1 MRITFACLLL
11 AAVATPAFAG
21 DIPLQ
26 RVFSSP
32 ALNGPTPRQAKLSP
46 DGRYVTLLRNRADD
60 KDRDDLWAIDTASGA
75 ERMLVDSKKIGSGGA
90 ISEEEKMRRERA
102 RIAGTKGITAL

>member
-21 DIPLQ
+21 DIPLE
-26 RVFSSP
+26 RVLTSP

-46 DGRYVTLLRNRADD
+46 DGRYVTLL
-60 KDRDDLWAIDTASGA
+60 
-75 ERMLVDSKKIGSGGA
+75 
-90 ISEEEKMRRERA
+90 
-102 RIAGTKGITAL
+102 